1 MFRFTFSLSSPAER
15 QRVTA
20 ALKVPAIGNVQVVAA
35 FADEMTVE
43 AYLEFGGTAG
53 LREVAAEVA
62 RRLGVTEYEVTRVD
76 PLCNGAAKSPDPDRA
91 SRRPAESPNLDRAPR
106 RPADITQVRID
117 SDDRTLSVQTR
128 HRPHETVE
136 TIEVVQTDDAVMI
149 TALVAPPDNVSEQFA
164 SFGIAFTWVD
174 TVLDR
179 PLGNRRVIRHD
190 PDRNAPASRSH

>member
-20 ALKVPAIGNVQVVAA
+20 ALKVPAVGNVRVVAA
-35 FADEMTVE
+35 FADETTVE

-53 LREVAAEVA
+53 LREVAADVA

-91 SRRPAESPNLDRAPR
+91 SRRPA
-106 RPADITQVRID
+106 DITQVRID
-117 SDDRTLSVQTR
+117 LDDRTLSVQTR

-136 TIEVVQTDDAVMI
+136 TVEVIQTDDAVMI
-149 TALVAPPDNVSEQFA
+149 TALVAPLDNVSEQFA

-190 PDRNAPASRSH
+190 PERNAPASRSH